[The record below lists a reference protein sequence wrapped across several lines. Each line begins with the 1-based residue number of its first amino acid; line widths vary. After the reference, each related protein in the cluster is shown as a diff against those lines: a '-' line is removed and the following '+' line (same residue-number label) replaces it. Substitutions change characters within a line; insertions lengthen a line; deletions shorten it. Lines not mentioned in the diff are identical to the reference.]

1 MGFTFNFPKN
11 KRAAEA
17 TLDAQL
23 LKCQEELHEVMAA
36 REELDDA
43 ATINE
48 LMDLACTVENAI
60 RKFKKMEWSL
70 AYEVCIGKG
79 NRRKDWL

>member
-23 LKCQEELHEVMAA
+23 AKCQEELNEVLAA
-36 REELDDA
+36 RNELDDS

-48 LMDLACTVENAI
+48 LMDLACAVENAI
-60 RKFKKMEWSL
+60 RKFRKMEWTL
-70 AYEVCIGKG
+70 AYEVCISKG
-79 NRRKDWL
+79 NKRKDWL